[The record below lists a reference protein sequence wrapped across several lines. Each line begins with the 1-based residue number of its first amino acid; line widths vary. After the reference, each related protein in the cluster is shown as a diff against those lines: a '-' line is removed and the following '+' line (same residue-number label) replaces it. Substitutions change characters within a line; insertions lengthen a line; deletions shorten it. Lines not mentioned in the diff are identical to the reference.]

1 MGGNVLVMR
10 GNVQG
15 HELSIDLDGLLR
27 LPCNFKFRSCVHR
40 PRKRSVRLRMRR
52 TPVEMLRLQI
62 RTRVVNAVLN
72 LEDFNQGAS
81 NILDVLA
88 PWLELRI
95 TYFRG
100 SSIQKIGC
108 KFQPQMY

>member
-1 MGGNVLVMR
+1 M
-10 GNVQG
+10 
-15 HELSIDLDGLLR
+15 
-27 LPCNFKFRSCVHR
+27 
-40 PRKRSVRLRMRR
+40 
-52 TPVEMLRLQI
+52 
-62 RTRVVNAVLN
+62 NAVLN